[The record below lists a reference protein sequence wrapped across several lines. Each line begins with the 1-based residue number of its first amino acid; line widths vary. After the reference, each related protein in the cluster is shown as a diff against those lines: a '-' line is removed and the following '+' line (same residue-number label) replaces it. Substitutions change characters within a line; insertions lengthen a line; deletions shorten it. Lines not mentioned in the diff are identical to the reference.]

1 MVVSIKKWDWD
12 DFRTVYTCQECMRDL
27 LVYNHH
33 EWDVEEL
40 KDCDHFY
47 TLILGR
53 DEEIPCEEDKI
64 EVVRTDPYRKYVICR
79 Q

>member
-1 MVVSIKKWDWD
+1 MVVSIKRR
-12 DFRTVYTCQECMRDL
+12 DFDYYIQYSCEEDNREL
-27 LVYNHH
+27 LVYNVH

-40 KDCDHFY
+40 KDCEHFY

-79 Q
+79 K